1 MPKHLKYSLSTSD
14 IETFFPKSMVFV
26 SKAAPLNL
34 STTPVHERILQAC
47 RTHSAAN
54 KDAVVFIDAE
64 TTTKKKFYRDV
75 EPTVNSL
82 ATALV
87 KLGFKPGD
95 VASQAFPN
103 CPEFLISMLAVMKCG
118 GAMSNASAIFTD
130 YELQLQFCD
139 SNTSIVFTD
148 EDRLARVRR
157 ATAKCPGVR
166 KIICLRTFPL
176 RSEFPENVLDF
187 VELTQTPDQPIN
199 VVVSP
204 DSIALL
210 PYSSG
215 TTGRPKGCQLTHRNI
230 SAMLDIAVNHL
241 QTEIGPAMFGKEKAT
256 WQKEHVLLL
265 LPWYHAY
272 GLNTMLESIL
282 LGMTGL
288 VFKKFDTIV
297 MLNRIKFYKVKLA
310 WLVPP
315 MLIFLAKDVMVPIF
329 NIAPF
334 LKVILSAGAT
344 AGKQLCEEVK
354 KRFPNAWLCQA
365 YGMTEMVQ
373 FTTFPKLENGDCF
386 ETVGSLG
393 PTYELKVLDKDNK
406 EITKID
412 TVGQLCFR
420 GPTVMKG
427 YLKKEEVGIID
438 SDGFLKT
445 GDLGSIDAKGRI
457 HVTGRI
463 KELIKVNGMQVPP
476 VEIED
481 VLLLHP
487 KVKDCAVIGIP
498 DDQKGESPKAYV
510 VKKDHT
516 LTEAELTDFVRQK
529 LSSYKWIDS
538 YEFIDVIPKLP
549 SGKIQ
554 RKKLKEMAM
563 AVGSTENSESEMSQK
578 SAEVATGKSAEVS
591 VRSTE
596 MSNK

>member
-1 MPKHLKYSLSTSD
+1 
-14 IETFFPKSMVFV
+14 MVFV
-26 SKAAPLNL
+26 SKAAPVKL
-34 STTPVHERILQAC
+34 STTPVHERILEAC
-47 RTHSAAN
+47 RNHAAAN

-64 TTTKKKFYRDV
+64 TTTKKKLYRDV

-130 YELQLQFCD
+130 YELQLQFND

-157 ATAKCPGVR
+157 AVAKCPGVR

-176 RSEFPENVLDF
+176 RAEFPENVLDF

-199 VVVSP
+199 VIVPP

-215 TTGRPKGCQLTHRNI
+215 TTGRPKGCQLTHKNI
-230 SAMLDIAVNHL
+230 SAMLDIATNHL
-241 QTEIGPAMFGKEKAT
+241 ETEIAPAMFGKDKPT
-256 WQKEHVLLL
+256 WSKEHVLLL

-272 GLNTMLESIL
+272 GLNTMIETIL

-329 NIAPF
+329 NISPF
-334 LKVILSAGAT
+334 LKVIMSAGAT
-344 AGKQLCEEVK
+344 AGKQLCEEVQ
-354 KRFPNAWLCQA
+354 KRFPKAWLCQA

-373 FTTFPKLENGDCF
+373 FTTFPRYEDGNCF
-386 ETVGSLG
+386 ETVGSIG
-393 PTYELKVLDKDNK
+393 PTYELKILDKEGK
-406 EITKID
+406 EITKTD

-427 YLKKEEVGIID
+427 YLKKEEIGIID
-438 SDGFLKT
+438 NEGFLKT
-445 GDLGSIDAKGRI
+445 GDLGSIDEKGRV

-498 DDQKGESPKAYV
+498 DEQKGESPKAYV

-516 LTEAELTDFVRQK
+516 LTEAELTEFVRQK
-529 LSSYKWIDS
+529 LSSYKWIDT
-538 YEFIDVIPKLP
+538 YEFTDSIPKLA

-563 AVGSTENSESEMSQK
+563 SAGSSKEASDSEASHK
-578 SAEVATGKSAEVS
+578 SAESSIKSAEIMAKS
-591 VRSTE
+591 AE
-596 MSNK
+596 NANK

>member
-1 MPKHLKYSLSTSD
+1 
-14 IETFFPKSMVFV
+14 MVFV
-26 SKAAPLNL
+26 SKAVPLKL
-34 STTPVHERILQAC
+34 STQPVHERILDSC
-47 RTHSAAN
+47 RIHAAAN
-54 KDAVVFIDAE
+54 KDAIVFIDAE
-64 TTTKKKFYRDV
+64 TTTKKKLYRDV

-95 VASQAFPN
+95 VAAQAFPN
-103 CPEFLISMLAVMKCG
+103 CPEFLIAMLAVMKCG

-130 YELQLQFCD
+130 YELQLQFKD

-157 ATAKCPGVR
+157 SVAKCPGVR

-176 RSEFPENVLDF
+176 RAEFPENVLDF

-204 DSIALL
+204 DAIALL

-215 TTGRPKGCQLTHRNI
+215 TTGRPKGCQLTHKNI
-230 SAMLDIAVNHL
+230 SAMLDIAQSHL
-241 QTEIGPAMFGKEKAT
+241 ETEVAQAMFGKEKPT
-256 WQKEHVLLL
+256 WNKEHVLLL

-272 GLNTMLESIL
+272 GLNTMLETIL
-282 LGMTGL
+282 LGATGL

-315 MLIFLAKDVMVPIF
+315 MLIFLAKDPMVPIF
-329 NIAPF
+329 NVAPY
-334 LKVILSAGAT
+334 LKVIMSAGAT
-344 AGKQLCEEVK
+344 AGKQLCEEVQ

-373 FTTFPKLENGDCF
+373 FTTLPIFEHGNCF

-393 PTYELKVLDKDNK
+393 PTYEMKILDKEGK
-406 EITKID
+406 EVDKTD

-420 GPTVMKG
+420 GPTIMKG
-427 YLKKEEVGIID
+427 YLKKEESDIID
-438 SDGFLKT
+438 KDGFLKT
-445 GDLGSIDAKGRI
+445 GDLGSVDQKGRV

-498 DDQKGESPKAYV
+498 DEQKGESPRAYI

-516 LTEAELTDFVRQK
+516 LTEAELSDFVHK
-529 LSSYKWIDS
+529 MLSSYKWIDT
-538 YEFIDVIPKLP
+538 YEFIDAIPKLP

-554 RKKLKEMAM
+554 RKKLKEMA
-563 AVGSTENSESEMSQK
+563 AGGGSTENSEASQSSKEISERVGEK
-578 SAEVATGKSAEVS
+578 K
-591 VRSTE
+591 
-596 MSNK
+596 

>member
-1 MPKHLKYSLSTSD
+1 
-14 IETFFPKSMVFV
+14 MVFV
-26 SKAAPLNL
+26 SKAAPLKL
-34 STTPVHERILQAC
+34 STAPVHERILEAC
-47 RTHSAAN
+47 RNHATVN
-54 KDAVVFIDAE
+54 KDAILFIDAE
-64 TTTKKKFYRDV
+64 TTTKKKLYKDV

-82 ATALV
+82 ATALI

-95 VASQAFPN
+95 VAAQAFPN
-103 CPEFLISMLAVMKCG
+103 CPEFLIAMLAVMKCG

-166 KIICLRTFPL
+166 KIICLRTFPI
-176 RSEFPENVLDF
+176 RAEFPENVLDF
-187 VELTQTPDQPIN
+187 VELTQTPDQAIN
-199 VVVSP
+199 VTVSF

-230 SAMLDIAVNHL
+230 SAMLDLASNHL
-241 QTEIGPAMFGKEKAT
+241 ETEVAAAMFGKEKPT
-256 WQKEHVLLL
+256 WAKEHVLLL

-272 GLNTMLESIL
+272 GLNTMLETIL

-315 MLIFLAKDVMVPIF
+315 MLIFLAKDPMVPIF
-329 NIAPF
+329 NTAPY
-334 LKVILSAGAT
+334 LKVIFSAGAT
-344 AGKQLCEEVK
+344 AGKQLCEEVN

-373 FTTFPKLENGDCF
+373 FTTFPHYEFGNCF
-386 ETVGSLG
+386 ETVGNLG
-393 PTYELKVLDKDNK
+393 PTYELKITDKEGK
-406 EITKID
+406 EITQVN

-420 GPTVMKG
+420 GPTIMKG
-427 YLKKEEVGIID
+427 YLKKEEADIID
-438 SDGFLKT
+438 KDGFLKT
-445 GDLGSIDAKGRI
+445 GDLGSIDEKGRVQ
-457 HVTGRI
+457 VTGRI

-516 LTEAELTDFVRQK
+516 LTEAELHQFVCNK

-538 YEFIDVIPKLP
+538 YAFVKEIPKLP

-554 RKKLKEMAM
+554 RKKLKELVA
-563 AVGSTENSESEMSQK
+563 AEGSKEASESEASQRSGKSSEIMSK
-578 SAEVATGKSAEVS
+578 SAEK
-591 VRSTE
+591 
-596 MSNK
+596 

>member
-1 MPKHLKYSLSTSD
+1 
-14 IETFFPKSMVFV
+14 MVFV
-26 SKAAPLNL
+26 SKFAPVKL
-34 STTPVHERILQAC
+34 STTPVHERIFEAC
-47 RTHSAAN
+47 RQHSTVN
-54 KDAVVFIDAE
+54 KDAVCFIDAE
-64 TTTKKKFYRDV
+64 TTTKKKLYRDV

-95 VASQAFPN
+95 VAAQAFPN

-139 SNTSIVFTD
+139 SNASIVFTD
-148 EDRLARVRR
+148 EDRLTRIRR
-157 ATAKCPGVR
+157 ATSKCPGVR
-166 KIICLRTFPL
+166 KIICLRTFPVKT
-176 RSEFPENVLDF
+176 EFPENVLDF

-199 VVVSP
+199 VNVSL

-230 SAMLDIAVNHL
+230 GAMLDIAKAHL
-241 QTEIGPAMFGKEKAT
+241 EQEVAPAMFGKEKPT
-256 WQKEHVLLL
+256 WNKEYALLL

-272 GLNTMLESIL
+272 GLNTMFETIL

-315 MLIFLAKDVMVPIF
+315 MLIFLAKDPMVPIF
-329 NIAPF
+329 NTAPY
-334 LKVILSAGAT
+334 LKVIMSAGAT

-373 FTTFPKLENGDCF
+373 FTTLPRFEDGNCF
-386 ETVGSLG
+386 ETVGNLG
-393 PTYELKVLDKDNK
+393 PTYEMKIIDKERK
-406 EITKID
+406 EITKTD

-427 YLKKEEVGIID
+427 YLKKEEADIID
-438 SDGFLKT
+438 KDGFLLT
-445 GDLGSIDAKGRI
+445 GDLGSIDEKGRI
-457 HVTGRI
+457 QVSGRI

-487 KVKDCAVIGIP
+487 KVKDCAVIGVP
-498 DDQKGESPKAYV
+498 DEHKGEAPKAYV
-510 VKKDHT
+510 VKRDHT
-516 LTEAELTDFVRQK
+516 LTEAELTEFVRQK

-538 YEFIDVIPKLP
+538 YEFIDLIPKLP

-554 RKKLKEMAM
+554 RKKLKKMAETS
-563 AVGSTENSESEMSQK
+563 ASGETTEDSEPTKSERSSQSTH
-578 SAEVATGKSAEVS
+578 S
-591 VRSTE
+591 VRR
-596 MSNK
+596 

>member
-1 MPKHLKYSLSTSD
+1 
-14 IETFFPKSMVFV
+14 MVFV
-26 SKAAPLNL
+26 SKSAPVKL
-34 STTPVHERILQAC
+34 STTPVHERIFEAC
-47 RTHSAAN
+47 RTHAAAN
-54 KDAVVFIDAE
+54 KDAVCFIDAE
-64 TTTKKKFYRDV
+64 TTTKKKLYRDV

-82 ATALV
+82 ASALI

-95 VASQAFPN
+95 VAAQALPN
-103 CPEFLISMLAVMKCG
+103 CPEFLIAMLAVMKCG

-139 SNTSIVFTD
+139 SNSTIVFTD
-148 EDRLARVRR
+148 EDRLARIRR
-157 ATAKCPGVR
+157 ATDKCPGVR
-166 KIICLRTFPL
+166 KIICLRTFPV
-176 RSEFPENVLDF
+176 RTDFPENVLDY

-199 VVVSP
+199 VTVSM

-215 TTGRPKGCQLTHRNI
+215 TTGRPKGCQLTHRNVG
-230 SAMLDIAVNHL
+230 AMLDVAKAHLEQEIA
-241 QTEIGPAMFGKEKAT
+241 PAMFGKEKAT
-256 WQKEHVLLL
+256 WSKEHTLLL

-272 GLNTMLESIL
+272 GLNTMFETIL

-315 MLIFLAKDVMVPIF
+315 MLIFLAKDPMVPIF
-329 NIAPF
+329 NTSPY
-334 LKVILSAGAT
+334 LKVIMSAGAT

-373 FTTFPKLENGDCF
+373 FTTLPRFEDGNCF
-386 ETVGSLG
+386 ETVGNLG
-393 PTYELKVLDKDNK
+393 ATYEMKIIDKEQK
-406 EITKID
+406 EITKTN

-427 YLKKEEVGIID
+427 YLKREEADIID
-438 SDGFLKT
+438 KDGFLHT
-445 GDLGSIDAKGRI
+445 GDLGEIDDKGRI

-487 KVKDCAVIGIP
+487 KVKDCAVIGVP
-498 DDQKGESPKAYV
+498 DEHKGEAPKAYV
-510 VKKDHT
+510 VKRDHT
-516 LTEAELTDFVRQK
+516 LTEAELTELIRQK

-538 YEFIDVIPKLP
+538 YVFIDLIPKLP

-554 RKKLKEMAM
+554 RKKLKKMAESSDS
-563 AVGSTENSESEMSQK
+563 GETDTEASKSEK
-578 SAEVATGKSAEVS
+578 SVTKSI
-591 VRSTE
+591 R
-596 MSNK
+596 K